1 MNKAELV
8 EQIQANL
15 GGDTSKAA
23 AERSLNAVL
32 DAVKASIKKAG
43 KEVKLT
49 GTASKAEA
57 VQLVGFGTFSVVRR
71 DARSGHNPATGESI
85 KIKAAKNVK
94 FKPGT
99 ALKELL

>member
-8 EQIQANL
+8 EQIQKNL
-15 GGDTSKAA
+15 GDDTSKAA

-32 DAVKASIKKAG
+32 EAIKASIRKAG

-49 GTASKAEA
+49 GPQDKAEA
-57 VQLVGFGTFSVVRR
+57 VQLVGFGTFSVARR
-71 DARSGHNPATGESI
+71 EGRTGRNPATNETI
-85 KIKAAKNVK
+85 KIKASKNVK

>member
-8 EQIQANL
+8 EKIQSNL

-49 GTASKAEA
+49 GDANKAEA

-94 FKPGT
+94 FKPG
-99 ALKELL
+99 AGLKDLL

>member
-8 EQIQANL
+8 EKIQSNL

-23 AERSLNAVL
+23 AERSLTAVL
-32 DAVKASIKKAG
+32 DAIKASIKKAG

-49 GTASKAEA
+49 GDANKAEA

-94 FKPGT
+94 FKPG
-99 ALKELL
+99 AGLKDLL

>member
-8 EQIQANL
+8 EKIQSNL
-15 GGDTSKAA
+15 GADTSKAA

-49 GTASKAEA
+49 GDASKAEA

-71 DARSGHNPATGESI
+71 DARQGHNPSTGESI

-94 FKPGT
+94 FKPG
-99 ALKELL
+99 AGLKDLL